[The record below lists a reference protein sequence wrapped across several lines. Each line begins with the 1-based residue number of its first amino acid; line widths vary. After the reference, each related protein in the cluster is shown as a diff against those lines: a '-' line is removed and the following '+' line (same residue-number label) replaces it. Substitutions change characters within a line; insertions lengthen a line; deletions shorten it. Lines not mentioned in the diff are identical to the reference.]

1 MWAGFVLKRVR
12 IISTKKFPVNKEIFS
27 FVAFFVLKSWYII
40 STSYFKSIMNTAI
53 YRSKRMA
60 LMALFLIANLVGAAP
75 QTAADPPAPRF
86 TAEQVL
92 EDLDFIKQTIAEN
105 HPGLRFSADPRA
117 VDETFRVLRA
127 GIRNG
132 MTQDDSWRLL
142 ARLNPVLADGH
153 LLVGYS
159 DWRGSTKAE
168 LNAGGTLFPYEV
180 ELSDGQLVIQARLGG
195 AGTPLRGARI
205 VAINGEAADAVAA
218 PLLARMH
225 GDTPSFRSALL
236 AQRWWFYYRKVFGT
250 PPSYRLKLARGNESW
265 TVETP
270 GSREIPALLRT
281 EAEFDR
287 QFHLDFEA
295 DGSAVLTIGSF
306 ALEDFDRFLTFTHD
320 AFARLHEA
328 GTARLR
334 IDISANGGGDDPAW
348 IKGLMPYLATAPYRI
363 GSTYTKRVTV
373 ENADPSAHV
382 GQVVEGTITT
392 WHQPSPDNPLLF
404 KGKTEVFI
412 GPGTYSSAVLF
423 ANVMTDFGFAQL
435 TGNGGAARRSQSGG
449 VRRFT
454 LPNSKLALWIPRFV
468 LDPPMPAARGVLLEA
483 RRPSGNAGHEVHGAG
498 AAH

>member
-1 MWAGFVLKRVR
+1 
-12 IISTKKFPVNKEIFS
+12 
-27 FVAFFVLKSWYII
+27 
-40 STSYFKSIMNTAI
+40 
-53 YRSKRMA
+53 MA
-60 LMALFLIANLVGAAP
+60 LMALFLIANLVGAASA
-75 QTAADPPAPRF
+75 TVAEPATPRF
-86 TAEQVL
+86 TAEQVRQ
-92 EDLDFIKQTIAEN
+92 DLDFIKQAISEN
-105 HPGLRFSADPRA
+105 HPDPGFSANPQA
-117 VDETFRVLRA
+117 VDDTYRVLRA
-127 GIRNG
+127 GIHNG
-132 MTQDDSWRLL
+132 MTQDDAWRLL

-153 LLVGYS
+153 LLVGYP

-180 ELSDGQLVIQARLGG
+180 GLSDGQLVIQAQLGG
-195 AGTPLRGARI
+195 ADTPLRGARI

-225 GDTPSFRSALL
+225 GDTPLFRSALL
-236 AQRWWFYYRKVFGT
+236 AQRWWFYYKKVFGT
-250 PPSYRLKLARGNESW
+250 PPSYRLKLARGNQTWS
-265 TVETP
+265 VETP
-270 GSREIPALLRT
+270 GSHEVPSTLRT
-281 EAEFDR
+281 EADFDR
-287 QFHLDFEA
+287 QFHLAFDP

-328 GTARLR
+328 RTATLR

-373 ENADPSAHV
+373 ENTDPSAQV

-404 KGKTEVFI
+404 KGKTDVFI

-423 ANVMTDFGFAQL
+423 ANVLTDFGFARL

-468 LDPPMPAARGVLLEA
+468 LDPPMPAARGVLLEP
-483 RRPSGNAGHEVHGAG
+483 RQPSGGAGHEVHGAG